1 VRVNLQGLVLRLN
14 PFCTHSLEA
23 DSGLCITRSHYQLAV
38 EHITLDETIKQID
51 SLVDVAQEQAVSAAS
66 TSAAMSGGG
75 GLALK
80 QFATDLIEKAHN
92 VHVCDKVIAIAVAL
106 SARYLTGR
114 QLPDKAVGALDTVSS
129 RANISLTTR
138 PAQLEDLERDTQ
150 IKQCEMSSLIRDVD
164 PGRSQYRSYC
174 E

>member
-14 PFCTHSLEA
+14 PFCTHALEA
-23 DSGLCITRSHYQLAV
+23 TSGLCITRSHYQLAV
-38 EHITLDETIKQID
+38 EHTTLGETIKQFD
-51 SLVDVAQEQAVSAAS
+51 NPVEVSQEQAASAGS

-80 QFATDLIEKAHN
+80 QFTTDLTEKAHN
-92 VHVCDKVIAIAVAL
+92 VHVCNKVIATAVTL

-114 QLPDKAVGALDTVSS
+114 QLPDKSVAALDTVSS
-129 RANISLTTR
+129 RADISLTTR

-150 IKQCEMSSLIRDVD
+150 IKQCEMSSLIREVD
-164 PGRSQYRSYC
+164 SGRSQYRSSC